1 VAKAL
6 KRIRKG
12 MEADKGASSGDADEE
27 SRSEER
33 RSSRKR
39 KKEMLA
45 KGQATLSEWF

>member
-1 VAKAL
+1 
-6 KRIRKG
+6 

-33 RSSRKR
+33 GRSSRRR

-45 KGQATLSEWF
+45 RGQATLSEWF